1 MKRPSRST
9 IGYILLGAIA
19 LFAAS
24 QLMGSDEKTEEL
36 TLTEF
41 FDAVDDGSVA
51 SATIKDKSNEV
62 TGELQDGT
70 SSRSR
75 TRRSW
80 PTS

>member
-19 LFAAS
+19 LFVAS

-41 FDAVDDGSVA
+41 FDAVDDG
-51 SATIKDKSNEV
+51 
-62 TGELQDGT
+62 DGGQ
-70 SSRSR
+70 RHHQGQVER
-75 TRRSW
+75 GHR
-80 PTS
+80 